1 MRRLPHDGA
10 AMPYSVNR
18 PTAEGIHLDGRVTRP
33 YWGGRDDDCWLERD
47 GGAAV
52 SAEFANLLGGI
63 LILADLAIRIAALI
77 IIPRD
82 RKPTAAMAWLLA
94 IFLIPFVGILLFL
107 LIGNSKLPKKRRER
121 QQEINRM
128 IADRS
133 AEIDLVSDRT
143 DWPAWFSS
151 VVEQN
156 RVLGALPAVGGNSA
170 ELIGDYQAS
179 IDAMAA
185 DIDTATR
192 FVHVEF
198 FIVALDDTT
207 RGFFAAMERAVQR
220 GVTVRVLLD
229 HVASRRVPVHEATF
243 AELDRIGAK
252 WTFLLPVEPFKGKYQ
267 RPDLR
272 NHRKLVVVDGR
283 VAYTG
288 SQNLIDR
295 SYDSP
300 KNQKRGLMWQE
311 LVTRVTGPVVT
322 AINAVFLSDWYAET
336 DEVLGEEENVPAAA
350 VVSDPSPTAL
360 VCQVVPSGPSYELE
374 NNLRLF
380 LALVSA
386 AQKRVIITS
395 PYFVPDEAMM
405 YAITSARFRGLDV
418 QLFVSEIGDQGSV
431 WHAQRS
437 YYGAL
442 LRAGVRIWLYPGP
455 YILHAKHLS
464 IDDDVAVIGSS
475 NMDIRSFGLN
485 FEISLLVRGESFVR
499 DMREVEAGYR
509 AVGRELTL
517 EEWEREPASATFL
530 DGVARLTSALQ

>member
-1 MRRLPHDGA
+1 M
-10 AMPYSVNR
+10 
-18 PTAEGIHLDGRVTRP
+18 
-33 YWGGRDDDCWLERD
+33 
-47 GGAAV
+47 
-52 SAEFANLLGGI
+52 SAELANLIGGI

-94 IFLIPFVGILLFL
+94 IFLIPFVGIILFL
-107 LIGNSKLPKKRRER
+107 IIGNVKLPKKRMAR
-121 QQEINRM
+121 QKEINALIEQR
-128 IADRS
+128 
-133 AEIDLVSDRT
+133 AEGVDLDTDPEAWPSWFRT
-143 DWPAWFSS
+143 IS
-151 VVEQN
+151 EQN
-156 RVLGALPAVGGNSA
+156 RRLGALPATGGNRA

-179 IDAMAA
+179 IDRMAA
-185 DIDTATR
+185 DVDLAER

-198 FIVALDDTT
+198 FIVAFDDTT

-220 GVTVRVLLD
+220 GVTVRLLMD
-229 HVASRRVPVHEATF
+229 HIASAKVPIHKETV
-243 AELDRIGAK
+243 AELDRIGVI
-252 WTFLLPVEPFKGKYQ
+252 WRYLLPVQPFKGHYQ

-300 KNQKRGLMWQE
+300 KNLKRGLKWQE
-311 LVTRVTGPVVT
+311 LVTRVTGSSVT

-336 DEVLGEEENVPAAA
+336 DENLLDVEHVPAAD
-350 VVSDPSPTAL
+350 VPDDPSPDAL
-360 VCQVVPSGPSYELE
+360 VCQVVPSGPAYELE

-380 LALVSA
+380 LGLVNA
-386 AQKRVIITS
+386 AQEQVIITS

-405 YAITSARFRGLDV
+405 YAITSARLRGLEV

-442 LRAGVRIWLYPGP
+442 LRAGVRIFLYPGP

-475 NMDIRSFGLN
+475 NMDIRSFNLN
-485 FEISLLVRGESFVR
+485 FEISLLVRGRSFVA
-499 DMREVEAGYR
+499 DMREVEAEYR
-509 AVGRELTL
+509 ALGRELTL
-517 EEWEREPASATFL
+517 EEWEREPATATFL